1 VRVHGRGAVRGREGV
16 VVTVRLW
23 RTRAGVYVEERGR
36 GVSYGHVK
44 IMAYRVGTGGFHG
57 FLRLDRLVPA
67 AVYQ

>member
-1 VRVHGRGAVRGREGV
+1 
-16 VVTVRLW
+16 VTVRLW